1 MDTVVEACE
10 STNRNLRFNLVET
23 FESNWHM
30 RPSSKLDLR
39 YRFVDIFLHLSSF
52 NNSPT
57 LDKTAPTKP
66 NSFLFKREVILSE
79 FGLMHFA
86 TLDVDFVTL
95 GLDFA
100 TLDLDFATLDLVT
113 LDVDLD
119 HLTIILPLEY
129 FE

>member
-1 MDTVVEACE
+1 M
-10 STNRNLRFNLVET
+10 
-23 FESNWHM
+23 
-30 RPSSKLDLR
+30 
-39 YRFVDIFLHLSSF
+39 DIFLHLSSF

-66 NSFLFKREVILSE
+66 NSFRFKREVILGE

-86 TLDVDFVTL
+86 TLVVDFITL

-100 TLDLDFATLDLVT
+100 TLDLDFATLYLGVATLDLVT